1 MDVNANKDATEGKG
15 KQNGLLVLLLILV
28 AGFGYVY
35 FFTDLIKPSQE
46 QKTAEAP
53 PAPQVVK
60 KPLPSPDGKPAK
72 VAAADEDGDV
82 KKTAAQPA
90 KPEPAKVAAAPAQ
103 TPAPVAAPKPAAKPV
118 EKEAAKPKEP
128 AKKDETPQPSV
139 KKPLPGAAAKPADAK
154 AVPADKKQ
162 PAADKKA
169 APAKEGEK
177 KTADA
182 KKGTEKT
189 APATAKQD
197 SPKPAKKE
205 PAVAGEGLAT
215 NRWTVVVG
223 NYVLEEALATDL
235 ARVRKAGFEAYVVP
249 AGPKKTHMIR
259 LLLAEFT
266 DRASAQAELDKLK
279 RHTSDAFIIDS
290 AGMHMVY
297 AGSYMLD
304 SRANFEKDRLTAA
317 GFGLTLKKADVSI
330 PSKNLTAGSYAEK
343 SAAEDVLKKLRAA
356 GVKAAL
362 TR

>member
-1 MDVNANKDATEGKG
+1 MDVNSSKDATEGKG

-46 QKTAEAP
+46 QKPAEAP
-53 PAPQVVK
+53 PVAQVVK

-72 VAAADEDGDV
+72 AATAEDDGDV
-82 KKTAAQPA
+82 KKSASQPA
-90 KPEPAKVAAAPAQ
+90 KPEPAKVAVAPASA
-103 TPAPVAAPKPAAKPV
+103 PAPAAAAKPAAKPV
-118 EKEAAKPKEP
+118 EKEAAKPKE
-128 AKKDETPQPSV
+128 AVKKDETPQTSV
-139 KKPLPGAAAKPADAK
+139 KKPLPGTAAKAADTK

-169 APAKEGEK
+169 VPAKDGEK
-177 KTADA
+177 KIADA
-182 KKGTEKT
+182 KKGAEKAVS
-189 APATAKQD
+189 APDKKDA
-197 SPKPAKKE
+197 PKPAKKE
-205 PAVAGEGLAT
+205 PAVAAGGIASD
-215 NRWTVVVG
+215 RWTVVVG

-249 AGPKKTHMIR
+249 AGPKKTHMTR

-279 RHTSDAFIIDS
+279 RLTSDAFIIDS

-304 SRANFEKDRLTAA
+304 SRAAYEKDRLTAA

-343 SAAEDVLKKLRAA
+343 SAAEDVLKKLKAA
-356 GVKAAL
+356 GVKATL
-362 TR
+362 SR